1 MNDLSS
7 RFSRVI
13 EVKGLKRV
21 DVAKA
26 LHISNPSVSR
36 ICSGENN
43 PSARTIT
50 LFCSVYN
57 VNEQWLRTGEG
68 EMFLPENNSALEA
81 LAAEYGLTPEETVLI
96 RKYLEL
102 KPEIQQGILDYILS
116 VAAAIEAE
124 PELDIE
130 AEVEAYR
137 RELLAQKKAAAKSSA
152 SPTSDAG

>member
-1 MNDLSS
+1 MIDLSS
-7 RFSRVI
+7 RFARVI

-26 LHISNPSVSR
+26 LHISSSSISK

-68 EMFLPENNSALEA
+68 EMFLPEPSSELDA
-81 LAAEYGLTPEETVLI
+81 LASRYRLLPETVALI
-96 RKYLEL
+96 EKLISLPRESQ
-102 KPEIQQGILDYILS
+102 EVIMDFTRQ
-116 VAAAIEAE
+116 VAQSFPA
-124 PELDIE
+124 PDIDVD

-152 SPTSDAG
+152 SPDQSAG